1 MTKFEQI
8 SSFKKNSSFRG
19 ASDACEPGIQ
29 NHAQIPHLD
38 SGPAPSACP
47 GMTEVSR
54 RAVLLGSGA
63 VVVSVGAAVSLDT
76 VLSINAAHAQ
86 GAKPPLTPDQL
97 SSYIAVNADGSV
109 SAYFGKMDMGHGLHV
124 AIGQIVAEELD
135 VAFGRVTV
143 IMGDTATSV
152 NQGGASGSTGIQL
165 GGKQMRV
172 AAAEARRVLVEMA
185 AGLLSTPAGKLLVKD
200 GMVSVRDDASK
211 RVSYAQMIGGKYFNV
226 QLDWNKKYGNPLYA
240 PGKAQPKKPSEHTIV
255 GQPIKRTDVAP
266 KVFAQEDFV
275 TDVKVPGMVH
285 ARMIRPPVAG
295 AVPVRVDDSALRNIP
310 GARAVWD
317 KGFLGV
323 VADKEWDAIRA
334 TEKLKVEW
342 SQVTPPFPDQAT
354 LYDHIRQAPP
364 RMRKVEKEN
373 GNIDEA
379 FKSAAKVIE
388 AEYEWPF
395 QSHASMGP
403 ACALVEIKDGQG
415 TTQVTCWSATQKSHF
430 VQQGLALTLGMPADK
445 VRVIHTM
452 GPGSYG
458 RNDADDCAMDAAVL
472 AKAVGRPVRLQYMRD
487 QGTGWDPKGPASTH
501 KARAALDAAG
511 KVTAYEFSSKGFSRV
526 DVNTNG
532 GHPWDTLA
540 GQTLGVALKSG
551 DGFGVP
557 AESYAFDNKR
567 LSWETIAPL
576 LDRAS
581 PLRSAHLRDP
591 VGPQIH
597 FASESFIDEVAAAVG
612 ADAIEFRLRHI
623 KEPRDVAVIKAA
635 AEKAKWETRPS
646 PRRDQTGD
654 KVSGRGIAYA
664 QRNGTRVAVIAEVD
678 VDRSTG
684 KIWARKFTVAHDCG
698 QIINPDGLTKC
709 IEGNIV
715 QGVSRTLWEEV
726 KFDNKA
732 VTSVDWLT
740 YPILDIT
747 ETPAEVNVV
756 LINHPE
762 IEPSGAGEPSIR
774 PVAAA
779 IANAIFDATGVRI
792 RRVPFSPEHVKA
804 ALS

>member
-1 MTKFEQI
+1 MTKLEKA
-8 SSFKKNSSFRG
+8 SSF
-19 ASDACEPGIQ
+19 
-29 NHAQIPHLD
+29 
-38 SGPAPSACP
+38 
-47 GMTEVSR
+47 SR
-54 RAVLLGSGA
+54 RSVLLGGGA
-63 VVVSVGAAVSLDT
+63 LVVSIGAAVSLET
-76 VLSINAAHAQ
+76 VLSIGKAYAQ

-97 SSYIAVNADGSV
+97 SSYIAVSADGSV
-109 SAYFGKMDMGHGLHV
+109 AAYFGKMDMGHGLHV

-135 VAFGRVTV
+135 VPFKSVKV
-143 IMGDTATSV
+143 IMADTATSV
-152 NQGGASGSTGIQL
+152 NQGGASGSTGIQN
-165 GGKQMRV
+165 GGKQMRM

-185 AGLLSTPAGKLLVKD
+185 AARLSVPTDKLVVTDGIVSAINTDIKGATLGL
-200 GMVSVRDDASK
+200 
-211 RVSYAQMIGGKYFNV
+211 SYKELIGGKYFNV
-226 QLDWNKKYGNPLYA
+226 QLDWNKQYGNTLYA
-240 PGKAQPKKPSEHTIV
+240 PGKAQPKKPSEHKIV
-255 GQPIKRTDVAP
+255 GQPIKREDVAP
-266 KVFAQEDFV
+266 KVFAIEDFV

-285 ARMIRPPVAG
+285 GRMIRPAVAG
-295 AVPVRVDDSALRNIP
+295 AMPTKVDESAIKDIP
-310 GARAVWD
+310 GAKVVWD

-323 VADKEWDAIRA
+323 VADKEWDAIQA
-334 TEKLKVEW
+334 AQKLKVEW
-342 SQVTPPFPDQAT
+342 SQVDAPFPEQAS
-354 LYDHIRQAPP
+354 LYDHIRKASV
-364 RMRKVEKEN
+364 RKRSVEKEN
-373 GNIDEA
+373 GNVDDA
-379 FKSAAKVIE
+379 FKTAAKVIE

-403 ACALVEIKDGQG
+403 ACALVEIKDGN
-415 TTQVTCWSATQKSHF
+415 VTCWSGTQKSHF
-430 VQQGLALTLGMPADK
+430 VQEGLALTLNMPLDK
-445 VRVIHTM
+445 IRVIWAG

-472 AKAVGRPVRLQYMRD
+472 AKAVGKPVRLQYMRD
-487 QGTGWDPKGPASTH
+487 QGTGWDPKGPASIH
-501 KARAALDAAG
+501 KARAALDAQG
-511 KVTAYEFSSKGFSRV
+511 KVIAYEFNSKGFSRV

-532 GHPWDTLA
+532 GKPHDTLA

-557 AESYAFDNKR
+557 AESYAFDNKQ
-567 LSWETIAPL
+567 LSWETIPPL
-576 LDRAS
+576 LDRSS

-597 FASESFIDEVAAAVG
+597 FASESFIDEVAAAVN
-612 ADAIEFRLRHI
+612 ADPIEFRLRHI

-635 AEKAKWETRPS
+635 AETAKWETRVS
-646 PRRDQTGD
+646 PRRDQSGN
-654 KVSGRGIAYA
+654 KVSGRGIAYS
-664 QRNGTRVAVIAEVD
+664 QRNGTRVAIVAEVD
-678 VDRSTG
+678 IDRSTG

-698 QIINPDGLTKC
+698 QIINPDGLVKC

-726 KFDNKA
+726 TFDRKS

-762 IEPSGAGEPSIR
+762 IAPSGAGEPSIR

-792 RRVPFSPEHVKA
+792 RRVPFSPDRVKS